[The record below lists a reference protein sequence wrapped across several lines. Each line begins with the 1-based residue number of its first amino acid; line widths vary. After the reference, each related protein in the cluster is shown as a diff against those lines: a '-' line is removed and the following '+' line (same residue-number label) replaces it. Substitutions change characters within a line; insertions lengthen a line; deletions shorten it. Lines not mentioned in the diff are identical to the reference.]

1 MAMYYKLTEDRIRR
15 IISTALNEMAEAM
28 SRKVQQC
35 ALIQKSNPP
44 FNDYS
49 TWIRKPE
56 DILDFSE
63 MMNQAMQDYNEYGDF
78 MYPDLDSDIYNH
90 AAQSGIITIYSSYP
104 IKPGIFVTPSRMC
117 AEEYTGYGKIFSKTV
132 PVDDVAWIDSSQGQ
146 YAPVKQTSKAID
158 EEYNYHVGNISNP
171 NDVKPYRSDNKYRMQ
186 GRDTGHFGS
195 GIYFSTY
202 QGKYDHVA
210 PDSEKPNLIQVKDGV
225 YRVDF
230 DLYKNLYRVSS
241 ERQGDMLFN
250 TLKNVNHI
258 YYKVEYGNFDCARE
272 YSIISRNSDA
282 LGLNCPS
289 YRELLKMARDH
300 VANKSDIRSFSTVF
314 MEYNGFNG
322 VNVSGI
328 SKYDNTL
335 HGSVIYDISKVDR
348 DSIRKVNVKYN
359 KIPFMDSS
367 VASDDEM
374 NDVAYDALTD
384 KSFLSLSKLSKL
396 PENEAM
402 RVLKNYPRV
411 PDNLKSMPYYFSDKF
426 IDRYLRILFSKIERG
441 TAKGAE
447 FLALQ
452 GENAHFLYDR
462 KAYYYANIM
471 PFYDN
476 SPYGSLLLRF
486 VMDAINNEE
495 NPMPTVNA
503 IFSSLKR
510 EVTPFEKEIIN
521 KWFKANGLPELNL
534 R

>member
-1 MAMYYKLTEDRIRR
+1 MAKIYITEEQFKNI
-15 IISTALNEMAEAM
+15 LLPY
-28 SRKVQQC
+28 
-35 ALIQKSNPP
+35 LI
-44 FNDYS
+44 
-49 TWIRKPE
+49 
-56 DILDFSE
+56 
-63 MMNQAMQDYNEYGDF
+63 M
-78 MYPDLDSDIYNH
+78 
-90 AAQSGIITIYSSYP
+90 
-104 IKPGIFVTPSRMC
+104 
-117 AEEYTGYGKIFSKTV
+117 
-132 PVDDVAWIDSSQGQ
+132 
-146 YAPVKQTSKAID
+146 
-158 EEYNYHVGNISNP
+158 EEYNYHVGNLGSTR
-171 NDVKPYRSDNKYRMQ
+171 DVKPYQSDNKYRMQ

-195 GIYFSTY
+195 GLYFSTY
-202 QGKYDHVA
+202 QGQFDDMGRDNWN
-210 PDSEKPNLIQVKDGV
+210 PSLIQIKDNV

-230 DLYKNLYRVSS
+230 DLYKSLYRVSNG
-241 ERQGDMLFN
+241 RQGDMLFN
-250 TLKNVNHI
+250 TLKNVNHV
-258 YYKVEYGNFDCARE
+258 YYKVESGNFDCARE

-300 VANKSDIRSFSTVF
+300 AANKSDIRSFSTVF

-335 HGSVIYDISKVDR
+335 HGSVIYDMSKVDR

-384 KSFLSLSKLSKL
+384 KSHLSLSRLSKL

-411 PDNLKSMPYYFSDKF
+411 PDNLKSMPYYFSDSF
-426 IDRYLRILFSKIERG
+426 IERYLRILFSKIKRG
-441 TAKGAE
+441 TVKGAE
-447 FLALQ
+447 VLTLQ
-452 GENAHFLYDR
+452 GENADFLYDR

-486 VMDAINNEE
+486 VMEALNNED
-495 NPMPTVNA
+495 NPNPVIAEIM
-503 IFSSLKR
+503 SSLKR
-510 EVTPFEKEIIN
+510 EPTPYEKETME
-521 KWFKANGLPELNL
+521 KWFRTNNVTIPINESTIRKILRSVLNELSDMNDRKSKQCQL
-534 R
+534 ILKTNPPYNDNSTWVRTPDDILSFQ

>member
-1 MAMYYKLTEDRIRR
+1 MAMYYKLTEDRICR
-15 IISTALNEMAEAM
+15 IISTALNEMAETV

-78 MYPDLDSDIYNH
+78 VYSDLDLDIYKQ
-90 AAQSGIITIYSSYP
+90 AAQSGTITIYSSYP

-117 AEEYTGYGKIFSKTV
+117 AEEYSGSGKIFSKTV

-146 YAPVKQTSKAID
+146 YAPVRQASNAID
-158 EEYNYHVGNISNP
+158 EEYNYHVGNLGSTR
-171 NDVKPYRSDNKYRMQ
+171 DVKPYQSDNKYRMM

-195 GIYFSTY
+195 GLYFSTY
-202 QGKYDHVA
+202 QGQFDDMGSDNWN
-210 PDSEKPNLIQVKDGV
+210 PSLIQIKDNV

-241 ERQGDMLFN
+241 NRQGDMLFN

-258 YYKVEYGNFDCARE
+258 YYKVESGNFDCSRE

-300 VANKSDIRSFSTVF
+300 VANKSDMRSFSTVF

-335 HGSVIYDISKVDR
+335 HGSVIYDMSKVDR

-359 KIPFMDSS
+359 KIPFVDSS

-384 KSFLSLSKLSKL
+384 KSLLSLSKLSKL

-411 PDNLKSMPYYFSDKF
+411 PDNLKSMPYYFSDRF
-426 IDRYLRILFSKIERG
+426 IDRYLRILYNRIERG
-441 TAKGAE
+441 VIKGTE
-447 FLALQ
+447 ILVYQ
-452 GENAHFLYDR
+452 GENADFLYDR

-471 PFYDN
+471 PFDYS
-476 SPYGSLLLRF
+476 SPYRSLLLRF
-486 VMDAINNEE
+486 VMNALNNEE
-495 NPMPTVNA
+495 NPMQTVNA
-503 IFSSLKR
+503 ILSSMKR
-510 EVTPFEKEIIN
+510 EVTPFEKDIIN
-521 KWFKANGLPELNL
+521 KWFKTNGLPELNI
-534 R
+534 